1 MYCACQEEYGDP
13 FSRFAC
19 EQLACTYFQ
28 AVDEFGCP
36 SFNGGQEDSC
46 ICPGKDQEIREVTER
61 PSKLG
66 PVHPSIRQTEFFCD
80 EPFDAQCPNADDED
94 KPTNYSPNTFSQSPV
109 SPITFSQSPI
119 SPNTFSQS
127 PISPTTF
134 SQSPVSPNTFTN
146 TFTVSNVVDDDDD
159 DSSSGNMIQ
168 V

>member
-1 MYCACQEEYGDP
+1 M
-13 FSRFAC
+13 
-19 EQLACTYFQ
+19 
-28 AVDEFGCP
+28 
-36 SFNGGQEDSC
+36 
-46 ICPGKDQEIREVTER
+46 GKF
-61 PSKLG
+61 G

-94 KPTNYSPNTFSQSPV
+94 KPTNYSPNTFSQSP
-109 SPITFSQSPI
+109 I

-127 PISPTTF
+127 PISPITF

-168 V
+168 VSLLL